1 MPTKKMNPRAR
12 TLYYLGFAT
21 YQAYLRSALWRSI
34 RVRVFKQK
42 GHTCS
47 LCSRRATQVHHR
59 SYDRLTLRG
68 AILTYLEPI
77 CRYCHQKIE
86 VYPSGRKRA
95 RRAVEAMFKVLK
107 RKKLA
112 R

>member
-1 MPTKKMNPRAR
+1 MTPRAR
-12 TLYYLGFAT
+12 TLYYLGFAS
-21 YQAYLRSALWRSI
+21 YRAYLRSALWRSI
-34 RVRVFKQK
+34 RVRVFRQK

-59 SYDRLTLRG
+59 SYDRLTLLG
-68 AILTYLEPI
+68 LILTYLEPI
-77 CRYCHQKIE
+77 CQYCHKKIE
-86 VYPSGRKRA
+86 VMPGGRKR
-95 RRAVEAMFKVLK
+95 RRGAVEVMFKALK